1 YLAEQVQ
8 GIAVVQ
14 AYGRE
19 PECAA
24 EYRGINESYRRSNYT
39 SIRYD
44 ALLYAVVESVSVA
57 CVACVLWYASH
68 RALGLPG
75 ERSAIYVGTVVAFYE
90 YIQRFFIPIRDL
102 STKYTIIQR
111 SLAASERIFGL
122 LDVDEFDAPDLSET
136 EEGLT

>member
-1 YLAEQVQ
+1 
-8 GIAVVQ
+8 
-14 AYGRE
+14 
-19 PECAA
+19 
-24 EYRGINESYRRSNYT
+24 
-39 SIRYD
+39 
-44 ALLYAVVESVSVA
+44 
-57 CVACVLWYASH
+57 VLWYASH

-75 ERSAIYVGTVVAFYE
+75 ERSEIYVGTVVAFYE

-136 EEGLT
+136 EEGLTRIGSSEERSDAAEVAFEDVTFAYERGQPVLRGIDIEVREGERVALVGATGSGK